1 MAKSKSEHLNP
12 ITQAVMKV
20 ADLKINDANP
30 RYITED
36 AFDKLKSSV
45 EGFQKMQRWT
55 PIVVDRDNVVQSGNQ
70 RVRAL
75 REIGQEEV
83 RVIVMDDDATDEDK
97 RQFLV
102 KANINAGQ
110 FDTDILSQD
119 YEAEE
124 LGEWGLDLVFSEEEN
139 HVAEDIYDVDEEVE
153 TRFKFGT
160 VAQIGEHR
168 LVCGDSTSKESYE
181 LLMQGRIANMVHTDP
196 PYNVAYGESK
206 NPRHKIRSI
215 ENDKLNDDDWEQFCR
230 GFISHLEAWSDGDVY
245 MWGASGPEG
254 MKMRLWLVEM
264 GCHWSATII
273 WKKDQ
278 LVLSPAKYQRIY
290 EPCFYGWFDK
300 SSFRADRKQ
309 TEHWEFPRPKR
320 SKEHPTMK
328 PIELCAEAIKN
339 SSNKGD
345 VVLDPFLGSGSTM
358 VAAHEMERV
367 CYGLELD
374 PKYCQVIVNRML
386 ALDPT
391 LKVTYLHG

>member
-1 MAKSKSEHLNP
+1 MAKTDSP
-12 ITQAVMKV
+12 IITATVKV
-20 ADLKINDANP
+20 ADLVINDRNP

-36 AFDKLKSSV
+36 AFGKLKQSV
-45 EGFQKMQRWT
+45 DEFRVMQNWQ
-55 PIVVDRDNVVQSGNQ
+55 PIVVDADNVVYSGNQ
-70 RVRAL
+70 RLRAL

-83 RVIVMDDDATDEDK
+83 AVIVMDPETSEEDK
-97 RQFLV
+97 REFLV
-102 KANINAGQ
+102 KANVSAGL

-139 HVAEDIYDVDEEVE
+139 HAGEDIYDVDEEVE
-153 TRFKFGT
+153 TKFKFGT
-160 VAQIGEHR
+160 VAQIGPHR
-168 LVCGDSTSKESYE
+168 VVCGDATEKASYE
-181 LLMQGRIANMVHTDP
+181 KLMQGRIADMVHCDP

-215 ENDKLNDDDWEQFCR
+215 ENDKLNDADWETFCR
-230 GFISHLEAWSDGDVY
+230 SFMRHLDAWSEGDVY
-245 MWGASGPEG
+245 MWGGSGPEG
-254 MKMRLWLVEM
+254 MKMRLWICEE

-290 EPCFYGWFDK
+290 EPCFYGWFNK

-309 TEHWEFPRPKR
+309 TEHWEFARPKR

-339 SSNKGD
+339 SSEKQAL
-345 VVLDPFLGSGSTM
+345 VLDPFLGSGSTM

-367 CYGLELD
+367 CYGLELS
-374 PKYCQVIVNRML
+374 PQYCQVIVNRML

-391 LKVTYLHG
+391 LKVTYSDE